1 MILWKL
7 TPKLATRKFNKILKQ
22 LNYSLFEIKNI
33 ARQLWNDH
41 SNKKVWAFHA
51 AMGSGKTTLIHALC
65 DVLEVNSTV
74 SSPTFAIINQYK
86 SPLAKSIYHMDW
98 YRIKD
103 ETEAIQAGCEDC
115 IESGHYCF
123 IEWPEK
129 CPQLLP
135 ENTLHIYIETLS
147 DVMRIIKIA

>member
-1 MILWKL
+1 LILWKL